1 MLGILKALW
10 SYKNFILNSV
20 RNEFVIRF
28 SRSALGG
35 LWVILQPLAQVAIYA
50 LILSAVLSA
59 KLPGIDNQYAYAIY
73 LTAGMLAWSLFSEI
87 ITRCLNLF
95 IEQSNLMKKMMFP
108 RVTLPAIVVGSS
120 LLNNA
125 MLFVA
130 IIAVF
135 ALLGHMPSMHILW
148 LPLITLFVVAF
159 SMGLGLILG
168 VLNVFIRDI
177 GQVVPII
184 LQVAFWFTPIVYPIS
199 IIPEGY
205 RDLLAYNPMY
215 PIVKAYQDILVYNVT
230 PDIIAIGWIA
240 FFSLLLLVF
249 GFLLF
254 RRASPEMVDVL

>member
-1 MLGILKALW
+1 MFGILKALW
-10 SYKNFILNSV
+10 SYKNFILSSV
-20 RNEFVIRF
+20 RNEFTTRF

-35 LWVILQPLAQVAIYA
+35 LWVMLQPLAQVAIYA
-50 LILSAVLSA
+50 LILSAILSA

-73 LTAGMLAWSLFSEI
+73 LTAGMLAWSLFAEI

-120 LLNNA
+120 LLNYS

-130 IIAVF
+130 IIGVF
-135 ALLGHMPSMHILW
+135 ALLGHMPTIQILW

-168 VLNVFIRDI
+168 VLNVFIRDV

-184 LQVAFWFTPIVYPIS
+184 LQVAFWFTPIVYPIT
-199 IIPEGY
+199 IIPEAY
-205 RDLLAYNPMY
+205 RDLLAYNPLY

-230 PDIIAIGWIA
+230 PDIISIGWLA
-240 FFSLLLLVF
+240 LVSLLLLGF

>member
-10 SYKNFILNSV
+10 SYKNFILSSV
-20 RNEFVIRF
+20 RNEVVTRF

-120 LLNNA
+120 LLNNG

-130 IIAVF
+130 IIGVF
-135 ALLGHMPSMHILW
+135 ALLGHMPTMQIVW
-148 LPLITLFVVAF
+148 LPLITLFLVAF
-159 SMGLGLILG
+159 SMGLGLTLG

-199 IIPEGY
+199 IIPETY
-205 RDLLAYNPMY
+205 RDFLAYNPMY
-215 PIVKAYQDILVYNVT
+215 PIVKAYQDILVYGIM
-230 PDIIAIGWIA
+230 PDITAIGWLALI
-240 FFSLLLLVF
+240 SLLLLGF
-249 GFLLF
+249 GFFLF